1 MVCDK
6 VRIRFQKTGNLRL
19 VSHHDLMR
27 CFERMLRR
35 SGLPVHTTQGFH
47 PKPRL
52 VFALSLPLGVI
63 GRKEIVELELDELLS
78 LEEIRDRLAR
88 QAPDGLVIDSLQRI
102 PPKATA
108 HVQAICYR
116 VPLPPSQATG
126 LSEHAAA
133 ILASEQC
140 PIARARPEP
149 RVVDLRPFL
158 RDLHVLPDALEID
171 LWVTPKGTA
180 RPEEVLS
187 LLGLDDLTADGA
199 VVERT
204 RLELQDEATNEMA
217 GGGFSPPAR
226 PTRTPCPNLCKES
239 HEERNVDQRPP
250 TGGMPYRHP

>member
-35 SGLPVHTTQGFH
+35 SVLPVHSTQGFH

-63 GRKEIVELELDELLS
+63 GCEEIVELELDELLP
-78 LEEIRDRLAR
+78 LEEIRERLAR
-88 QAPDGLVIDSLQRI
+88 QAPDGLIIDAIERI
-102 PPKATA
+102 SPKATA
-108 HVQAICYR
+108 HVQAISYR
-116 VPLPPSQATG
+116 VSLPLNSC
-126 LSEHAAA
+126 SELPARAAA
-133 ILASEQC
+133 ILASQQC
-140 PIARARPEP
+140 PVERTRPEA

-158 RDLHVLPDALEID
+158 RDLHVLPDSLEFD

-187 LLGLDDLTADGA
+187 LLGLDQLTADGA

-204 RLELQDEATNEMA
+204 RLELRDETVNTP
-217 GGGFSPPAR
+217 SPQTSAVCETSEVQEPVKGI
-226 PTRTPCPNLCKES
+226 P
-239 HEERNVDQRPP
+239 
-250 TGGMPYRHP
+250 

>member
-6 VRIRFQKTGNLRL
+6 VRIRFQKSGNLRL

-35 SGLPVHTTQGFH
+35 SALPVHSTQGFH

-63 GRKEIVELELDELLS
+63 GREEIVELELDELLP
-78 LEEIRDRLAR
+78 LDEIRDRLVR
-88 QAPDGLVIDSLQRI
+88 QAPDGLVIDAIERI
-102 PPKATA
+102 PPKTTA
-108 HVQAICYR
+108 HVQAIQYR
-116 VPLPPSQATG
+116 VELAPDCADGLPARIST
-126 LSEHAAA
+126 

-140 PIARARPEP
+140 PVERTRPEP

-158 RDLHVLPDALEID
+158 RDLRVLPNALEFD

-187 LLGLDDLTADGA
+187 LLGLDDLTAGGA
-199 VVERT
+199 IVERT
-204 RLELQDEATNEMA
+204 RLQLRDESFNVPASRACQHSDEEHD
-217 GGGFSPPAR
+217 GGLESRCSPVDKS
-226 PTRTPCPNLCKES
+226 TKEP
-239 HEERNVDQRPP
+239 VQGIP
-250 TGGMPYRHP
+250 

>member
-35 SGLPVHTTQGFH
+35 SALPFHSTQGFH

-63 GRKEIVELELDELLS
+63 GREEIVELELDELLP
-78 LEEIRDRLAR
+78 LEEIRERLT
-88 QAPDGLVIDSLQRI
+88 QQVPDGLVIDAIERI
-102 PPKATA
+102 PPKTTA

-116 VPLPPSQATG
+116 VLLPTDQVSDLPARVG
-126 LSEHAAA
+126 AV
-133 ILASEQC
+133 LASEHC
-140 PIARARPEP
+140 PVERTRPEP

-158 RDLHVLPDALEID
+158 RELRVLPDALEFD

-180 RPEEVLS
+180 RPEEVLR
-187 LLGLDDLTADGA
+187 LLGLDELTSGGA
-199 VVERT
+199 IIERT
-204 RLELQDEATNEMA
+204 HLELQDEPVSGE
-217 GGGFSPPAR
+217 PPQTSAVSE
-226 PTRTPCPNLCKES
+226 TAE
-239 HEERNVDQRPP
+239 V
-250 TGGMPYRHP
+250 

>member
-35 SGLPVHTTQGFH
+35 SDLPFHSTQGFH
-47 PKPRL
+47 PKARL

-63 GRKEIVELELDELLS
+63 GREEIVELELDELLPP
-78 LEEIRDRLAR
+78 EEIRERLTR
-88 QAPDGLVIDSLQRI
+88 QAPDGLVIDAIERI
-102 PPKATA
+102 PTKTTA

-116 VPLPPSQATG
+116 VSLPPNQACDLPARVASVLT
-126 LSEHAAA
+126 LEH
-133 ILASEQC
+133 C
-140 PIARARPEP
+140 PVERTRPEP

-158 RDLHVLPDALEID
+158 RDLRVFPDALEFD

-187 LLGLDDLTADGA
+187 LLGLDELTANGA
-199 VVERT
+199 IIERS
-204 RLELQDEATNEMA
+204 RLELQDELMS
-217 GGGFSPPAR
+217 GDRPHSPQ
-226 PTRTPCPNLCKES
+226 E
-239 HEERNVDQRPP
+239 
-250 TGGMPYRHP
+250 

>member
-35 SGLPVHTTQGFH
+35 SALPIHSTQGFH

-63 GRKEIVELELDELLS
+63 GRQEIVELELDELLP
-78 LEEIRDRLAR
+78 LEEIRERLAR
-88 QAPDGLVIDSLQRI
+88 QAPDGLVIDAIERI
-102 PPKATA
+102 PPKTTA
-108 HVQAICYR
+108 HVQAIRYR
-116 VPLPPSQATG
+116 AALPQKRDDD
-126 LSEHAAA
+126 LSARIAAV
-133 ILASEQC
+133 LASEHC
-140 PIARARPEP
+140 PVERTRPEP

-158 RDLHVLPDALEID
+158 RDLRVLPDALEFD

-187 LLGLDDLTADGA
+187 LLGLDDLTAGGA
-199 VVERT
+199 IIERT
-204 RLELQDEATNEMA
+204 CLELQDEPSNQ
-217 GGGFSPPAR
+217 PASGKCLSSQ
-226 PTRTPCPNLCKES
+226 TSEVS
-239 HEERNVDQRPP
+239 HPSEV
-250 TGGMPYRHP
+250 